1 MRVSQR
7 LDYALR
13 GLTALAQAP
22 EDSHLAAGEIA
33 DGLGL
38 PRRFVEQQF
47 TALARAGIVE
57 CRRGA
62 GGGCALAR
70 PAATITV
77 GEVVRAVQGSIIDVP
92 NVTGSA
98 VSEMWSDAASVLG
111 SALDATT
118 VADLAARQRAL
129 DAQAAPMYFI

>member
-22 EDSHLAAGEIA
+22 EDFHLAAGEIA